1 LVIASGTYYAY
12 SVKSK
17 GPILENIKPKIFF
30 KSRFFVSTVDF
41 AVGIACQ
48 PVVDGE
54 FADNPLLPEVGG
66 VLYSRSVMLST
77 QSSCFSVQRLCSMFL
92 LYSVSRFA

>member
-1 LVIASGTYYAY
+1 MSYIF
-12 SVKSK
+12 K
-17 GPILENIKPKIFF
+17 LEFF
-30 KSRFFVSTVDF
+30 STVDF

-66 VLYSRSVMLST
+66 IFILLLILS
-77 QSSCFSVQRLCSMFL
+77 SSS
-92 LYSVSRFA
+92 

>member
-1 LVIASGTYYAY
+1 LVIGSRTDYAY

-30 KSRFFVSTVDF
+30 KSKFFASTVDF

-54 FADNPLLPEVGG
+54 FADNPLLPEVRG
-66 VLYSRSVMLST
+66 VLY
-77 QSSCFSVQRLCSMFL
+77 
-92 LYSVSRFA
+92 YY